1 MRPIAF
7 VAPWFGENITGG
19 AEAELR
25 ELTAHLHSAGVPLE
39 ILTTC
44 VKDFT
49 SDWGKNYHRPCEEKT
64 SQGITVRRF
73 RAGKRNAA
81 AFDSVNAKLMR
92 GVSLTPDEEDTFI
105 AEMVNSPELCSYIAA
120 NKDAYALFVHIPY
133 MFGTTYHGIKVCPE
147 KSVLIPCLHDEPYAR
162 LTPFRELY
170 PQTAGMV
177 FNAAPEADLAEEI
190 FGLSRSGTKTVVM
203 GIGMDTDIKASPER
217 FRQKYG
223 IREPFIVYAG
233 RKDEGKN
240 VGTLLRYFEEYLRRR
255 GTELRLVLIG
265 GGAIQLPAELVRS
278 GRIADL
284 GFVDRQDKYDAL
296 AAAELLCQPSLNE
309 SFSLVIMESW
319 LCGRPVLVH
328 EGCPVTRSFVSGC
341 SGGLYF
347 GSYFEFE
354 GCLDYL
360 AAHSETASAMG
371 ENGRNYVISH
381 FDWDVIV
388 RRYIEFFGE
397 ITGEMRL

>member
-25 ELTAHLHSAGVPLE
+25 ELTAHLHSAGVHME

-49 SDWGKNYHRPCEEKT
+49 SDWGKNYHRPGTEKT
-64 SQGITVRRF
+64 SRGITVRRF
-73 RAGKRNAA
+73 PAGRRNSA
-81 AFDSVNAKLMR
+81 AFDAVNAKLMR
-92 GVSLTPDEEDTFI
+92 NAALTPEEEETFV
-105 AEMVNSPELCSYIAA
+105 AEMVNSPELCSYISAT
-120 NKDAYALFVHIPY
+120 KEDYRLFVYIPY
-133 MFGTTYHGIKVCPE
+133 MFGTTYHGVKVCPE
-147 KSVLIPCLHDEPYAR
+147 RSVLIPCLHDEPYAR
-162 LTPFRELY
+162 LKPFRELY
-170 PQTAGMV
+170 PRTAGMV
-177 FNAAPEADLAEEI
+177 FNSAPEAALAEELY
-190 FGLSRSGTKTVVM
+190 GLSGSGTKTVTM
-203 GIGMDTDIKASPER
+203 GIGMDTDITASPER

-223 IREPFIVYAG
+223 ISEPFIVYAG
-233 RKDEGKN
+233 RKDDGKN
-240 VGTLLRYFEEYLRRR
+240 VGTLLRYFGEYLKRRD
-255 GTELRLVLIG
+255 TAMKLVLIG
-265 GGAIQLPAELVRS
+265 GGEIQLPGGLVRS

-328 EGCPVTRSFVSGC
+328 EGCPVTRNFVSQC

-360 AAHSETASAMG
+360 AAHRDTASAMG
-371 ENGRNYVISH
+371 ENGRNYVRSH

-397 ITGEMRL
+397 LTGEMRL